1 MGIDPIDELLRV
13 YSSVFG
19 EFEAMAALLIACRT
33 ATPVQS
39 RGKQEVEKGMG
50 ALRDW
55 KQVFPNSRFEG
66 PVTLGQA
73 ELLGTCSIGAFSY
86 VEGVAHLHNTD
97 VGRFCSIARG
107 VVAGPGE
114 HPIENMST
122 HLFTYSAG
130 TKFSFCPEMDNFRT
144 KSAFKRNRQRTTI
157 GNDVWIGAGAF
168 VRRGVTVGDGAI
180 IGAHALVL
188 EDVEPYA
195 IVVGTPAKR
204 TRYRFDEATRARLLR
219 LKWWEYYLDR
229 SVVGDLDYSNVDQT
243 LNTIEAQIAAG
254 TLPNL
259 AVVIDKHNLR
269 LKQLSAA
276 KKKKEVGLLAAGNDK
291 FDDKGNLKGWL
302 VAWLRTCRPWF
313 SRE

>member
-1 MGIDPIDELLRV
+1 
-13 YSSVFG
+13 
-19 EFEAMAALLIACRT
+19 
-33 ATPVQS
+33 
-39 RGKQEVEKGMG
+39 
-50 ALRDW
+50 
-55 KQVFPNSRFEG
+55 
-66 PVTLGQA
+66 
-73 ELLGTCSIGAFSY
+73 
-86 VEGVAHLHNTD
+86 
-97 VGRFCSIARG
+97 
-107 VVAGPGE
+107 
-114 HPIENMST
+114 MST

-219 LKWWEYYLDR
+219 VKWWEYYLDR

-243 LNTIEAQIAAG
+243 LDTIEAQIAAG